1 MKTIGILMLAA
12 LSTPVLAGWTQDAKQ
27 GEKGE
32 KKEVQTPPKE
42 AAKGAELGKPA
53 PDFELKDLD
62 GKTVKLSDYKG
73 KTVVLEWFNPECP
86 VVKGSRS
93 KGTLKGMD
101 ERVTKDGVVWLAIN
115 SGAPGMEGTGA
126 EKNKK
131 AKADWG
137 ITAAILLDEDGVVG
151 RKYGA
156 KTTPHMFIIDA
167 KGNLAYR
174 GGIDNAPG
182 GKAEGDGEVVN
193 YVDVALAELKE
204 GKPVTKNDTKA
215 YGCSVKY
222 GKDKSKEKAKE

>member
-1 MKTIGILMLAA
+1 MKTIGIVMLAV
-12 LSTPVLAGWTQDAKQ
+12 LSTPVLAGWTTGDDKDKGQTKDA
-27 GEKGE
+27 
-32 KKEVQTPPKE
+32 P
-42 AAKGAELGKPA
+42 KGAEIGKPA
-53 PDFELKDLD
+53 PDFQLEDLD

-86 VVKGSRS
+86 VVKGSHS

-131 AKADWG
+131 AKTDWSM
-137 ITAAILLDEDGVVG
+137 AATILLDEDGKVG
-151 RKYGA
+151 RAYGA
-156 KTTPHMFIIDA
+156 RTTPHMFIVDS

-174 GGIDNAPG
+174 GAIDNG
-182 GKAEGDGEVVN
+182 AEEKDGEVVN
-193 YVDVALAELKE
+193 YVEVALAELKA
-204 GKPVTKNDTKA
+204 GKPVTKSDTRP

-222 GKDKSKEKAKE
+222 AKDKPKDKAKE